1 MALIKCPECG
11 KEISDT
17 VKSCPHCG
25 YKIKISKTKNS
36 RMRIMYAIIVIILV
50 IGIIVLTAYFVI
62 NNKKESIDNYVGQ
75 SIQSVVNSEKLDKY
89 DVKEKE
95 KTADTVAAIPTET
108 SVPKTDTV
116 AVIPTETSVPK
127 TDTVAVIPTE
137 TSAPKTDTVAVIP
150 TETSAPKTD
159 TVQET
164 VQPTVQETSNSA
176 TVGYGFSSNV
186 FCQDECGLNVE
197 FIGVEDPAGKLQ
209 TNYIAVKFMVTNN
222 NGSDTTVLMRGFT
235 INDCNFETSGGAANI
250 AAGAKAIVQCTVDK
264 DSLNEYGICSIDKVS
279 GYYWLSVDNSYT
291 SRFTINTR

>member
-116 AVIPTETSVPK
+116 AVIPTETS
-127 TDTVAVIPTE
+127 
-137 TSAPKTDTVAVIP
+137 APKTDT
-150 TETSAPKTD
+150 E
-159 TVQET
+159 QET
-164 VQPTVQETSNSA
+164 VQPIVQETSNSA

>member
-95 KTADTVAAIPTET
+95 KTADTVA
-108 SVPKTDTV
+108 
-116 AVIPTETSVPK
+116 VIPTETSVPK
-127 TDTVAVIPTE
+127 TDTG
-137 TSAPKTDTVAVIP
+137 
-150 TETSAPKTD
+150 
-159 TVQET
+159 QET
-164 VQPTVQETSNSA
+164 VQPIVQETSNSA